1 MYLPTYAYPSTSPTR
16 PSVYRRLLSK
26 WGLGTY
32 QLPPPPP
39 PGTATATGTATAC
52 RQARAVTL
60 RLAGCAPERRRV
72 SAAELAASLPP
83 RVAAVQGTGAA
94 LHFVDEWERDEWMTC
109 QFQPTER
116 RRAAGSRHQSPR
128 HPATKQRCS
137 VRDTSVASARS
148 VEL

>member
-1 MYLPTYAYPSTSPTR
+1 MYLPTYAYPSTFPTR

-39 PGTATATGTATAC
+39 GTATSTATATAC

>member
-1 MYLPTYAYPSTSPTR
+1 MYLPTYTCPSTSPTR

-39 PGTATATGTATAC
+39 GTATSTATATTC

-83 RVAAVQGTGAA
+83 RVAAVHGTGAA